1 MKIKAIEDNKKT
13 LDNKQQGNNELLFSK
28 ERKIVRNTCNKRLYK
43 IDQFSKKNYQGYLK
57 FIVNSIGVETD
68 FRELKDPEA
77 FLGSIKKPEISL
89 EETRYKQKQFRRY
102 LKRIK
107 TGNKSDKQ
115 KKTLANIKKFFDGR
129 NDAIKFVGD
138 YNDS

>member
-1 MKIKAIEDNKKT
+1 MNCCF
-13 LDNKQQGNNELLFSK
+13 QRK
-28 ERKIVRNTCNKRLYK
+28 ER
-43 IDQFSKKNYQGYLK
+43 QFEILAIKDSIKLINSLKKNYQGYLK

-107 TGNKSDKQ
+107 TGNKSDEQ